1 MRTYMTMLGKRD
13 PNNLELTKEEAADLM
28 AAGFRFA
35 EYSEEGGKFRL
46 SAPYRIAQN
55 LDRGTLTIMQ

>member
-1 MRTYMTMLGKRD
+1 MRTYTTVLGKRD
-13 PNNLELTKEEAADLM
+13 LQQLELTREEARDLE

-35 EYSEEGGKFRL
+35 EYSEEASRFRL
-46 SAPYRIAQN
+46 SAPYKIAQN